1 MHHQSCATLKL
12 LKMLVSK
19 VESFLQNLRTKLRL
33 IDLDINFPYGS
44 ILDERNHIN

>member
-1 MHHQSCATLKL
+1 MQDLSYTSLKL
-12 LKMLVSK
+12 LKMIVAS

-33 IDLDINFPYGS
+33 IDLHINCPYGS